1 MWSIDRPPRWVGRR
15 PELAVFRAAIDA
27 FGRGEGAVIWVEGEP
42 GIGKSSLVAEGL
54 ATADDLGWD
63 IGWGTAGQLRERLPL
78 RVMLDCLQVRSNS
91 PDPRRAQAAG
101 LLHSRRQGLFADGDA
116 SDTSIEVLVTLVDEL
131 CAAVPTVMVID
142 DLQWADHESLIVW
155 DQLAASVDQLPLLL
169 IATCQS
175 HPRRPEVRQLRAAV
189 IRRGGEMIALGQ
201 MAEADVATLVTTMVG
216 SPPGDTLRQLTAQAS
231 GNPLYLREL
240 LDALVRERTAAPSR
254 FRTSTAGRKPSGP
267 SGRPVSSP
275 SEAGTPTAR
284 QRLPP
289 RCCGTG

>member
-1 MWSIDRPPRWVGRR
+1 MI
-15 PELAVFRAAIDA
+15 
-27 FGRGEGAVIWVEGEP
+27 
-42 GIGKSSLVAEGL
+42 
-54 ATADDLGWD
+54 
-63 IGWGTAGQLRERLPL
+63 
-78 RVMLDCLQVRSNS
+78 
-91 PDPRRAQAAG
+91 
-101 LLHSRRQGLFADGDA
+101 
-116 SDTSIEVLVTLVDEL
+116 
-131 CAAVPTVMVID
+131 VID
-142 DLQWADHESLIVW
+142 DLQWADNESLIVW

-289 RCCGTG
+289 RCSGTGWASGTTPWPS